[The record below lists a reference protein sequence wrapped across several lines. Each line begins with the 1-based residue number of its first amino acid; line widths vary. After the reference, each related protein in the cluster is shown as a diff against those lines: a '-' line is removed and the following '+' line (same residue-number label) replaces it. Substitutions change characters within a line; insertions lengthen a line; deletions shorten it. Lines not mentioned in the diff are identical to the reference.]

1 MFPGIVADLFH
12 GTNHTM
18 PAETH
23 LARASLD
30 PVGETP
36 TPPNLFSD
44 CDAMDRKTYL
54 KAYKQTYRA
63 EKHSVTLTVSRAD
76 YQRLVKA
83 ARTEGIKPTKL
94 LHDIAFS
101 AFDRSLYVP
110 AELKTQ
116 MRELNFLVFNIANN
130 INQIA
135 HWSNSH
141 AQPPDYRRVLA
152 HIETLHQH
160 VVAFTQ
166 GRLTG
171 RNQPPSKP

>member
-1 MFPGIVADLFH
+1 MMRRSIGSAVSAFA
-12 GTNHTM
+12 
-18 PAETH
+18 AAA
-23 LARASLD
+23 LAVTSASAMEL
-30 PVGETP
+30 
-36 TPPNLFSD
+36 PPND
-44 CDAMDRKTYL
+44 YP
-54 KAYKQTYRA
+54 
-63 EKHSVTLTVSRAD
+63 TVSRAD

-83 ARTEGIKPTKL
+83 ARAEGIKPTKL

-110 AELKTQ
+110 ADLKAQ

-141 AQPPDYRRVLA
+141 AQPADYRRVLA

-166 GRLTG
+166 GRLKA
-171 RNQPPSKP
+171 RALPPSNP